1 MLSKDQ
7 NPKGSSSIE
16 SAFAFICPLAIVVAS
31 CAAFPPPST
40 RLAPSVLLLFLPP
53 EAHHG
58 QYRLG
63 RNSPHG
69 QRHVT
74 VPGILQ

>member
-31 CAAFPPPST
+31 CAAFPPST
-40 RLAPSVLLLFLPP
+40 RGLLPQSYCFFCHPKRTMASIDSV
-53 EAHHG
+53 AIA
-58 QYRLG
+58 R
-63 RNSPHG
+63 
-69 QRHVT
+69 T
-74 VPGILQ
+74 VSIT